1 MGWRHSHQSTRAG
14 GWPTIAEFS
23 RGAVIHVGDTAGVPQ
38 QLVAALRA
46 EGVAAQ
52 VVVPPVPLARAPRA
66 LKIFS
71 VPARLGASRRIAA
84 IARRSGAPIVHVH
97 YATAAFG
104 YLGARI
110 PLVVHAHG
118 SDVRATSSIDRWML
132 GRVWRAAGAR
142 LVATPDL
149 RRYVPG
155 SIYLPNPVDL
165 GLFEQAGATD
175 PDLDVFVFAAL
186 TDVKGADRLV
196 QAVERLRA
204 QRSDV
209 TVSALDGW
217 PYSEAMR
224 AAGATM
230 VPRLAPSDVPAFIAR
245 HRVVLGQQL
254 LGVLGVSEL
263 QAMAS
268 GRAVV
273 THLGPDA
280 DYGGAAPPVVE
291 AHEPDEIASAALALL
306 GEPLTAVERGRAG
319 ATWVRAHHDRSAVA
333 KRLVEIYRSELGI
346 DLPRIG

>member
-1 MGWRHSHQSTRAG
+1 
-14 GWPTIAEFS
+14 
-23 RGAVIHVGDTAGVPQ
+23 
-38 QLVAALRA
+38 
-46 EGVAAQ
+46 
-52 VVVPPVPLARAPRA
+52 
-66 LKIFS
+66 
-71 VPARLGASRRIAA
+71 
-84 IARRSGAPIVHVH
+84 
-97 YATAAFG
+97 
-104 YLGARI
+104 
-110 PLVVHAHG
+110 
-118 SDVRATSSIDRWML
+118 
-132 GRVWRAAGAR
+132 
-142 LVATPDL
+142 
-149 RRYVPG
+149 
-155 SIYLPNPVDL
+155 
-165 GLFEQAGATD
+165 
-175 PDLDVFVFAAL
+175 
-186 TDVKGADRLV
+186 
-196 QAVERLRA
+196 
-204 QRSDV
+204 
-209 TVSALDGW
+209 
-217 PYSEAMR
+217 
-224 AAGATM
+224 M